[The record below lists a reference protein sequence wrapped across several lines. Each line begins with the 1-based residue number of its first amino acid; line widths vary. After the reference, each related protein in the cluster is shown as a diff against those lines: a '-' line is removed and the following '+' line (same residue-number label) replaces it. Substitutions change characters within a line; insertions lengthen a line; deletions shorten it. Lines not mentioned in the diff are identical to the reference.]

1 MGDHSTSQSK
11 LSKDQKTM
19 QGAKESLV
27 IVIYLAA
34 NSDAQKEE
42 RPIAFAAAATTVG
55 GSNSL
60 PRPERNKPATDG
72 IDGRPSLLR
81 AQQHGVDADP
91 IMKIKVLLLC
101 IK

>member
-1 MGDHSTSQSK
+1 
-11 LSKDQKTM
+11 M
-19 QGAKESLV
+19 QGAKESPV

-60 PRPERNKPATDG
+60 PRPERNKPATDDG
-72 IDGRPSLLR
+72 MDGRPSLLR
-81 AQQHGVDADP
+81 AQQQGVDADP

>member
-1 MGDHSTSQSK
+1 
-11 LSKDQKTM
+11 M

-34 NSDAQKEE
+34 NSEAQKEE
-42 RPIAFAAAATTVG
+42 RTIAFAAVTAFG

-60 PRPERNKPATDG
+60 PRPERNKPATDDWM
-72 IDGRPSLLR
+72 DGRPSLLR

-91 IMKIKVLLLC
+91 IRKIKVLLLC

>member
-1 MGDHSTSQSK
+1 
-11 LSKDQKTM
+11 M
-19 QGAKESLV
+19 QGAKESPV

-42 RPIAFAAAATTVG
+42 RTIAFAAATTTIG

-60 PRPERNKPATDG
+60 PRPERNKPATDDG
-72 IDGRPSLLR
+72 MDGRPSLLR
-81 AQQHGVDADP
+81 AWAQHGVDADP
-91 IMKIKVLLLC
+91 IRKIKVLLLC

>member
-1 MGDHSTSQSK
+1 
-11 LSKDQKTM
+11 M
-19 QGAKESLV
+19 QGAKESPV

-34 NSDAQKEE
+34 NSEAQKEE
-42 RPIAFAAAATTVG
+42 RTIAFAAVTAFG

-81 AQQHGVDADP
+81 AQQHGVDADR
-91 IMKIKVLLLC
+91 IRKIKVLLLC

>member
-1 MGDHSTSQSK
+1 
-11 LSKDQKTM
+11 M
-19 QGAKESLV
+19 QGAKESPV

-42 RPIAFAAAATTVG
+42 RPIAFAAAVG

-60 PRPERNKPATDG
+60 PRPERNKPATDDG
-72 IDGRPSLLR
+72 MDGRPSFLR

-91 IMKIKVLLLC
+91 IRKIKVLLLC

>member
-1 MGDHSTSQSK
+1 
-11 LSKDQKTM
+11 M

-42 RPIAFAAAATTVG
+42 RTIAFAAATTTIG

-60 PRPERNKPATDG
+60 PRPERNKPATDDG
-72 IDGRPSLLR
+72 MDGRPPFCGHNSM
-81 AQQHGVDADP
+81 AWMPTVSGG
-91 IMKIKVLLLC
+91 
-101 IK
+101 